1 MKHFVFKN
9 GVLYALVIV
18 MSLAFMMYNQ
28 ALGILGFLLC
38 LVSFFVDQTLVKEE
52 SRRIQRE
59 IALINQEV
67 EDINRDKLYELPMPM
82 ALTNTY
88 GMILM
93 ANKCFEDCFRKGE
106 ERIKGRYIHD
116 VVGINIADLKEGK
129 PYNFSREDQSFAV
142 IDTQFKEKARP
153 LHLLHFVDMGFKKE
167 LEGAKGPNE
176 TTFCYILIDNY
187 DEIIEQLPAT
197 ERSAVLSRIAIS
209 LTDWAN
215 RLDAFL
221 LEYESDHYVMVFD
234 RDKLPAMEEDRFRI
248 LDEIREMDES
258 IRVTLSM
265 GIGVSEQH
273 LSVMELDAL
282 SHGALDFALA
292 RGGDQCVVR
301 NDEKL
306 SFYGGKTEAT
316 EKRTKV
322 KARVKAHA
330 LQDLIHNA
338 ANVLI
343 MGHQT
348 PDMDCL
354 GAAVGLMGAC
364 RSLHKDCRFVLKE
377 MNYSI
382 SALLDYLSTDEQFSH
397 AFITPSESSEYITE
411 GTLLI
416 VVDTQS
422 TGYVE
427 MPELIESM
435 KNIVVIDHHR
445 RSGQGIGETVFDYIE
460 TYASST
466 CELVTELLQ
475 YFDNKDNVGK
485 VEANTLLAGMCMD
498 TKMFTVKTG
507 VRTFEAAAYLKRKG
521 ADTVIAKTLLQ
532 NDLETYAAKS
542 DAVRRARIYEGTIAI
557 SAFEDHSANAKIVA
571 AQAAD
576 ELLNIRGI
584 MASFIILK
592 SDDQILISGRS
603 MGDVNVQLILEKL
616 GGGGHLA
623 IAGAQLKDVEDLK
636 VAEEMLIEA
645 IDQYKKE
652 RES

>member
-1 MKHFVFKN
+1 
-9 GVLYALVIV
+9 
-18 MSLAFMMYNQ
+18 
-28 ALGILGFLLC
+28 
-38 LVSFFVDQTLVKEE
+38 
-52 SRRIQRE
+52 
-59 IALINQEV
+59 
-67 EDINRDKLYELPMPM
+67 
-82 ALTNTY
+82 
-88 GMILM
+88 
-93 ANKCFEDCFRKGE
+93 
-106 ERIKGRYIHD
+106 
-116 VVGINIADLKEGK
+116 
-129 PYNFSREDQSFAV
+129 
-142 IDTQFKEKARP
+142 
-153 LHLLHFVDMGFKKE
+153 
-167 LEGAKGPNE
+167 
-176 TTFCYILIDNY
+176 
-187 DEIIEQLPAT
+187 
-197 ERSAVLSRIAIS
+197 
-209 LTDWAN
+209 
-215 RLDAFL
+215 
-221 LEYESDHYVMVFD
+221 
-234 RDKLPAMEEDRFRI
+234 
-248 LDEIREMDES
+248 
-258 IRVTLSM
+258 
-265 GIGVSEQH
+265 
-273 LSVMELDAL
+273 
-282 SHGALDFALA
+282 
-292 RGGDQCVVR
+292 
-301 NDEKL
+301 
-306 SFYGGKTEAT
+306 
-316 EKRTKV
+316 
-322 KARVKAHA
+322 
-330 LQDLIHNA
+330 
-338 ANVLI
+338 
-343 MGHQT
+343 
-348 PDMDCL
+348 
-354 GAAVGLMGAC
+354 MGAC

-475 YFDNKDNVGK
+475 YFDNKDNLGK